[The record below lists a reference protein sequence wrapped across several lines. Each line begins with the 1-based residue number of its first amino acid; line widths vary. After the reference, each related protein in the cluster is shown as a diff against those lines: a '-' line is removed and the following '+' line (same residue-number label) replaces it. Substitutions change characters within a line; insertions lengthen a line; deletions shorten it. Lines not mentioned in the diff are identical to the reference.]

1 MAKKKVITPDMVD
14 WNAYKRSVENSIANE
29 RIWGLGG
36 SEFAEENIEEFEE
49 ELYLIENEDFDE
61 LFAKYDDDVWREYLK

>member
-49 ELYLIENEDFDE
+49 ELYLIENEDYDE
-61 LFAKYDDDVWREYLK
+61 LFAKYDDDIWREYLK

>member
-29 RIWGLGG
+29 KIWGLGG

>member
-1 MAKKKVITPDMVD
+1 MGKKKTITPDMVD

-49 ELYLIENEDFDE
+49 ELYLIENENFDE
-61 LFAKYDDDVWREYLK
+61 LFAKYDEVIWREYLK

>member
-1 MAKKKVITPDMVD
+1 MAKEKVITPDMVD
-14 WNAYKRSVENSIANE
+14 WDAYKRSVENSIANE

-49 ELYLIENEDFDE
+49 ELYLIENENYDE
-61 LFAKYDDDVWREYLK
+61 LFAKYDDDIWREYLK

>member
-29 RIWGLGG
+29 KIWGLGG
-36 SEFAEENIEEFEE
+36 SEFADENIEEFEE

>member
-1 MAKKKVITPDMVD
+1 MGKKKTITPDMVD

-49 ELYLIENEDFDE
+49 ELYLIENENFDE
-61 LFAKYDDDVWREYLK
+61 LFAKYDENVWRDYLK

>member
-1 MAKKKVITPDMVD
+1 MGKKKVITPDMVD
-14 WNAYKRSVENSIANE
+14 WDAYKRSVENSIANE

-49 ELYLIENEDFDE
+49 ELYLIENEDYDE
-61 LFAKYDDDVWREYLK
+61 LFAKYDDDIWREYLK

>member
-14 WNAYKRSVENSIANE
+14 WDAYKRSVENSIANE

-49 ELYLIENEDFDE
+49 ELYLIENEDYDE
-61 LFAKYDDDVWREYLK
+61 LFAKYDDDIWREYLK

>member
-1 MAKKKVITPDMVD
+1 MGKKKTITPDMVD

-49 ELYLIENEDFDE
+49 ELYLIENEDFEE
-61 LFAKYDDDVWREYLK
+61 LFAKYDEDVWREYLK

>member
-1 MAKKKVITPDMVD
+1 MAKKTVITPDMVD
-14 WNAYKRSVENSIANE
+14 WDAYKRSVENSIANE

-49 ELYLIENEDFDE
+49 ELYLIENEDYDE
-61 LFAKYDDDVWREYLK
+61 LFAKYDDDIWREYLK